1 MRYSGFISFQSGLIL
16 LLAILMSGCTNKP
29 HNDVLLFGTNTKFA
43 LDISAPPENAG
54 VPQLTVGYKRQEF
67 VWMPLYVNA
76 QESKFI
82 PKEAATTTTKD
93 GKYIGEEGEKD
104 KDTYSVLASFGADFG
119 AGTGEASGGLAQMFA
134 TGIAAR
140 KLAGQPS
147 VTQLF
152 STQPA
157 GVAGV
162 DEAQVK
168 KILEKIRA
176 GKIKDEKTLAE
187 FLADDL
193 GNVDVS
199 KLKQIL
205 KDTGKDAAW
214 ADSWQGKPVTRFIE
228 WLVKKPSDF
237 ARKFAENKEKL

>member
-1 MRYSGFISFQSGLIL
+1 MRDSGFISFQSGLII
-16 LLAILMSGCTNKP
+16 LLAVVMSGCTNKP

-76 QESKFI
+76 KVSTYV
-82 PKEAATTTTKD
+82 PTGANLTD
-93 GKYIGEEGEKD
+93 GKYIGEEGDKD

-140 KLAGQPS
+140 KLAERDSIVKMFSVQPE
-147 VTQLF
+147 
-152 STQPA
+152 
-157 GVAGV
+157 GAGV
-162 DEAQVK
+162 DAAKVK
-168 KILEKIRA
+168 EMLEKFRNDA
-176 GKIKDEKTLAE
+176 IKDKKTLAE
-187 FLADDL
+187 FLKDSS
-193 GNVDVS
+193 GNVDVA

-205 KDTGKDAAW
+205 KDTGRDDAW
-214 ADSWQGKPVTRFIE
+214 ADSWAGKPVKEFTD
-228 WLVKKPSDF
+228 WLDERDSAISRRLVLNLEAVQS
-237 ARKFAENKEKL
+237 